1 VIPDTS
7 LPADHTARRAIVER
21 LDENMVVEA
30 GAGTGKT
37 RSLVERVVA
46 LVATGRTTMDR
57 VAAITFT
64 EAAAAELRERVRQSL
79 EVAAVDATREPVER
93 DRCVQGIRDL
103 DQAAVQ
109 TLHSFAGSL
118 LRERP
123 FEAGLPPGFQAL
135 DDIQADLAF
144 EDRWSEWLDTTL
156 DNLEAQEFLRPA
168 LMLGVE
174 LRHLRE
180 TAVAFHQNYDLLS
193 DARFDIPF
201 DHQPFAAQMLVD
213 NQGKLV
219 QLLTLAKSADDLHA
233 HVQAVIGLA
242 RRLEATDPDVFEAYR
257 LLVQSPQI
265 KSTKGRQSNWQTD
278 PETGKN
284 ACTVIKDVLQE
295 LYEAIK
301 DDLNKV
307 RAATLAPLLALM
319 QRFVLDYADE
329 RKADGVAEFHD
340 LLVWARDLLRGD
352 IEARDHFRTRYSH
365 ILIDEMQDTDP
376 LQAEIA
382 LFLSEDTPSDTNPM
396 SRPRNWTHVR
406 PAAGKLFVVGDP
418 KQSIYRFRRA
428 DVTLVQQVQEI
439 VSGHAV
445 RLTQNF
451 RSRRPVIEW
460 VNHVFTQWMHS
471 DSDQP
476 EYIALNAEVDE
487 VVSLD
492 AAPVVQYIGDAMG
505 GPIGRIRREEARDI
519 ATVIASTRHDGWQ
532 IRPTNDDSETRPTEY
547 RDICILMPTRT
558 GLSALEFALED
569 AGIPYRLESPSM
581 VYDTQEMRD
590 LLNCL
595 RAIDDPTDQVSVVAA
610 LRSPAFAC
618 SDVDLVTFVE
628 TDGQFDYLSE
638 PNNRQDQVSEAFA
651 VLRKFHSR
659 RQWVSQAV
667 LIEEFVRD
675 RRLMELA
682 LDHRRPRERW
692 RRYRFLID
700 RARAFTLA
708 GGTSLRAFL
717 DWTERQQS
725 EGARM
730 METPVPES
738 DEDAVRIM
746 TVHGAKGLEF
756 PIVILTGLNSDRS
769 VRLGPVLFDRN
780 TGSVE
785 VRLGSA
791 GSYFQTNEYERLAE
805 IEKRR
810 EDEEFV
816 RLMYVAATR
825 ARDHLIVS
833 LYRSA
838 KSTKSAAAQIGG
850 FLEGADHLWQ
860 PFAPTVTGLVP
871 SDSPREVETV
881 GDDTA
886 QAREKWLEERNRVY
900 ARQSRPTSVAS
911 TRLAKEA
918 RDEKNEQDRADE
930 PWRRGRA
937 GTSIGRAVH
946 AVLQTVDLT
955 SGSGLDDIARA
966 QAAAEG
972 VPGRAT
978 EIARLVRHA
987 LSSTIVKRALDSRRW
1002 WREVPV
1008 AGPVGDGIVEGFIDL
1023 LFEED
1028 DGFVIIDYKTD
1039 SLGSDDEIQRAMQ
1052 KYRLQGGGYALALD
1066 KAIEARTKEIV
1077 FLFLEPQREVS
1088 IEDVPAAMAEA
1099 EVAALSILADA

>member
-1 VIPDTS
+1 MTPDTA
-7 LPADHTARRAIVER
+7 LPADHAARRAIVER

-46 LVATGRTTMDR
+46 LVATGRTTMDHI
-57 VAAITFT
+57 AAITFT

-79 EVAAVDATREPVER
+79 ELTAVDVTREQVER
-93 DRCVQGIRDL
+93 DRCVQSIHDL
-103 DQAAVQ
+103 DRAAVQ

-123 FEAGLPPGFQAL
+123 LEAGLPPGFQTI

-144 EDRWSEWLDTTL
+144 EDRWSEWLDTAL
-156 DNLEAQEFLRPA
+156 DDPEAQESLRPT
-168 LMLGVE
+168 LMLGIE

-180 TAVAFHQNYDLLS
+180 IAGAFHRNYDLLTTFS
-193 DARFDIPF
+193 FDAPTM
-201 DHQPFAAQMLVD
+201 PEPTAARMLVEG
-213 NQGKLV
+213 QGKLA
-219 QLLTLAKSADDLHA
+219 QLLTLARSPDDLLS
-233 HVQAVIGLA
+233 HVQAVLGLA
-242 RRLEATDPDVFEAYR
+242 RRLETAGADAFEVYR
-257 LLVQSPQI
+257 LLVQSPQV

-278 PETGKN
+278 PDSGQN
-284 ACTVIKDVLQE
+284 ACTVIKDVLRE
-295 LYEAIK
+295 LDAVIK
-301 DDLNKV
+301 DELDQV
-307 RAATLAPLLALM
+307 RASTLAPLLGLL

-340 LLVWARDLLRGD
+340 LLVWARDLLRDD
-352 IEARDHFRTRYSH
+352 IEARDHFCTRYSH
-365 ILIDEMQDTDP
+365 ILIDELQDTDP

-382 LFLSEDTPSDTNPM
+382 LFLSEYVPPKADPS
-396 SRPRNWTHVR
+396 SRPRDWADVR

-428 DVTLVQQVQEI
+428 DVTLVRQVQEI
-439 VSGHAV
+439 VGGDSV

-460 VNHVFTQWMHS
+460 ANHVFAQWMRS
-471 DSDQP
+471 DGDQP
-476 EYIALNAEVDE
+476 EYIALNAEVE
-487 VVSLD
+487 EAVPVD
-492 AAPVVQYIGDAMG
+492 AAPAVQYIGDAMG

-519 ATVIASTRHDGWQ
+519 ANVIASTRQNSWQ
-532 IRPTNDDSETRPTEY
+532 IRPTDGEPGTRSTEY

-558 GLSALEFALED
+558 GLSALEFALEA

-581 VYDTQEMRD
+581 VYDTQELRD

-618 SDVDLVTFVE
+618 SDVDLLTFVE
-628 TDGQFDYLSE
+628 AGGQFDYLSE
-638 PNNRQDQVSEAFA
+638 RSDLQDYVSEAFS
-651 VLRKFHSR
+651 VLQKFHSR
-659 RQWVSQAV
+659 RQWVSQTV

-682 LDHRRPRERW
+682 LDNRRPRERW
-692 RRYRFLID
+692 RRYRFLMD
-700 RARAFTLA
+700 RARAFTQA

-730 METPVPES
+730 VETPVPES

-756 PIVILTGLNSDRS
+756 PIVVLTGLNSDRS
-769 VRLGPVLFDRN
+769 ARLGPMLFDRN
-780 TGSVE
+780 TGSIE
-785 VRLGSA
+785 VRIGSG

-805 IEKRR
+805 IEKQR

-825 ARDHLIVS
+825 ARDHLIIS

-838 KSTKSAAAQIGG
+838 KSAKSAGAQIGG
-850 FLEGADHLWQ
+850 YLEGADHLWQ
-860 PFAPTVTGLVP
+860 PFAPSLASTTP
-871 SDSPREVETV
+871 SDPPRKIEAV
-881 GDDTA
+881 GDDSA
-886 QAREKWLEERNRVY
+886 QAREQWLKERTRVFT
-900 ARQSRPTSVAS
+900 RQSRPTSVAS

-918 RDEKNEQDRADE
+918 KEEQNRSEE
-930 PWRRGRA
+930 PWKRGRA
-937 GTSIGRAVH
+937 GTNIGRAVH
-946 AVLQTVDLT
+946 AVLQAVDLA
-955 SGSGLDDIARA
+955 SGNGLEDIARA

-978 EIARLVRHA
+978 EITRLVRHA
-987 LSSTIVKRALDSRRW
+987 LSSTIVKRTLESRRW

-1028 DGFVIIDYKTD
+1028 DGFVIVDYKTD
-1039 SLGSDDEIQRAMQ
+1039 ALGSDDEIERAMQ
-1052 KYRLQGGGYALALD
+1052 RYRLQGGGYALALN
-1066 KAIEARTKEIV
+1066 KAMNAHVKEIV
-1077 FLFLEPQREVS
+1077 FLFLEPQREVAV
-1088 IEDVPAAMAEA
+1088 EDVPAAMAEA
-1099 EVAALSILADA
+1099 EVAALGVLADE